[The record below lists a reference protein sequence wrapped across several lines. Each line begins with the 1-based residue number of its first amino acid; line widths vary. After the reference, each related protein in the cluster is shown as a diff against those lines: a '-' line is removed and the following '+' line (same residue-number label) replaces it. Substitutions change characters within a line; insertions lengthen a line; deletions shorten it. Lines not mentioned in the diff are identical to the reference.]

1 MASLRLQPPD
11 PLDFR
16 SPDGWVKWKRRFEQ
30 YRIASG
36 LATENDDRQ
45 ISTLLY
51 CMGEE
56 AEAVLLSTNISAA
69 DRKKYENVMLKFDE
83 FFKVR
88 RNVIFERA
96 RFNRRVQKEGES
108 ADQFITALY
117 ELIETCEYGDLKG
130 EMLRD
135 RIVVGLRDTTLSERL
150 QLDPDL
156 TLEKAKRTARQKEA
170 VNEHRQ
176 ELQGDGTKPNPIV
189 VEEVRSGGPAG
200 ARGGFA
206 GVTGGSSKQG
216 GASRRKGGNQ
226 CQRCGNNHTRSEQC
240 PARNATCFQCHRKG
254 HFGSQCFSKTV
265 ATTTEDTSLDTAFL
279 GHLGSPWESSWTAT
293 IQLDDHLVLFK
304 MDTGAEVTAISER
317 EFQSLQLKQLEKPNK
332 LLLGLTCQAL
342 NVIGQFRGT
351 LSHKEK
357 ATQETIFVIRAL
369 KTNLLGLPAIKSLQL
384 VQRIDVLEES
394 TRDIERR
401 FPKVFSGL
409 GNLGDPYEIKLKEGA
424 RPYALYTPRNVSIPY
439 RAQVGRELDRMQQMG
454 VIERVEEPTQW
465 CAGMVVV
472 PKKSG
477 EVRMCRYEAS
487 QCKCTSRSLSN
498 THGRRDT
505 GTVVGNISIQ

>member
-1 MASLRLQPPD
+1 MSTPHGDRSGLDMASLRLQPPD
-11 PLDFR
+11 PLHFR

-45 ISTLLY
+45 VSTLLY

-56 AEAVLLSTNISAA
+56 ADAVLLSTNISDA
-69 DRKKYENVMLKFDE
+69 DIKKYENVMLKFDE

-117 ELIETCEYGDLKG
+117 ELIETCEYGELKA

-135 RIVVGLRDTTLSERL
+135 RIVVGLRDRTLSERL

-170 VNEHRQ
+170 VKEHRK

-206 GVTGGSSKQG
+206 GATGATGGSSKQG
-216 GASRRKGGNQ
+216 GAPRRKGGNQ
-226 CQRCGNNHTRSEQC
+226 CQRCRNNHTRSEQC
-240 PARNATCFQCHRKG
+240 PARNAICFQCHRKG

-265 ATTTEDTSLDTAFL
+265 AATTDDTSLGTAFL
-279 GHLGSPWESSWTAT
+279 GDLGLSPWESSWTAT
-293 IQLDDHLVLFK
+293 IQLDDDLVLFK

-317 EFQSLQLKQLEKPNK
+317 EFQSLQLKKLEKPNK
-332 LLLGLTCQAL
+332 LLLGPNCQPL

-357 ATQETIFVIRAL
+357 ATQETIFVIRGL

-384 VQRIDVLEES
+384 VQRIDVMEES

-401 FPKVFSGL
+401 LPQVFSGL

-424 RPYALYTPRNVSIPY
+424 RPYILCTHHAICPY
-439 RAQVGRELDRMQQMG
+439 
-454 VIERVEEPTQW
+454 PTEH
-465 CAGMVVV
+465 
-472 PKKSG
+472 K
-477 EVRMCRYEAS
+477 
-487 QCKCTSRSLSN
+487 
-498 THGRRDT
+498 
-505 GTVVGNISIQ
+505 

>member
-56 AEAVLLSTNISAA
+56 ADAVLLSTIISDA

-135 RIVVGLRDTTLSERL
+135 RIVVGLRLRDTTLSERL

-170 VNEHRQ
+170 VKEHRQ
-176 ELQGDGTKPNPIV
+176 ELQGDGIKAKPDCGG
-189 VEEVRSGGPAG
+189 RSAKWRP
-200 ARGGFA
+200 
-206 GVTGGSSKQG
+206 
-216 GASRRKGGNQ
+216 
-226 CQRCGNNHTRSEQC
+226 
-240 PARNATCFQCHRKG
+240 CHL
-254 HFGSQCFSKTV
+254 FS
-265 ATTTEDTSLDTAFL
+265 
-279 GHLGSPWESSWTAT
+279 
-293 IQLDDHLVLFK
+293 
-304 MDTGAEVTAISER
+304 M
-317 EFQSLQLKQLEKPNK
+317 
-332 LLLGLTCQAL
+332 
-342 NVIGQFRGT
+342 
-351 LSHKEK
+351 LS
-357 ATQETIFVIRAL
+357 
-369 KTNLLGLPAIKSLQL
+369 
-384 VQRIDVLEES
+384 
-394 TRDIERR
+394 
-401 FPKVFSGL
+401 
-409 GNLGDPYEIKLKEGA
+409 
-424 RPYALYTPRNVSIPY
+424 
-439 RAQVGRELDRMQQMG
+439 
-454 VIERVEEPTQW
+454 
-465 CAGMVVV
+465 
-472 PKKSG
+472 
-477 EVRMCRYEAS
+477 
-487 QCKCTSRSLSN
+487 
-498 THGRRDT
+498 
-505 GTVVGNISIQ
+505 